1 MHPAVPGL
9 SGQRILDGP
18 TEARGR
24 AGRPEPETSL
34 PIPTI
39 HPHIQHAFWRPV
51 SDDGPAQA
59 RSRTGVPL
67 GKKMMMINAT
77 DPEEIRVATLMDGV
91 LTDFD
96 IEFIHNEKIKG
107 NIYKARVVRVD
118 QALQAAFI
126 HYGGQK
132 NGFLPLGELPRD
144 MVSADGRRG
153 RIQDILSRDAEIMVQ
168 AVREELGSKGAMMT
182 GQLSLPGRYLVLT
195 PGNPVNGISR
205 KIESREEREYFK
217 QLIDEMEIP
226 KGFGVIVRTASMGV
240 TKEDFQRDLEF
251 LLDTWKEVQTRYK
264 HRHGPGLVWQEDDVV
279 TRTLRDGFTA
289 DVEEVHI
296 DDLDT
301 FHHAQN
307 FFKRTMPQYLGVLK
321 HHVGKK
327 PLFTKHQTDEQI
339 DRIYARK
346 VNLPSGGALV
356 LDQTEALVAIDVNS
370 GKTSGENQEDT
381 AFKTNME
388 AAEEVARQLRMRD
401 LAGLVAIDF
410 IDMKRE
416 SHIKAVQDRL
426 VDCLK
431 EDKARMEVGKINRF
445 GVLVMTRQRIRPS
458 IHHVTHEP
466 CPTCQGVGKVKNL
479 EALVLSVARR
489 IKSMLSREGIKEI
502 EVKLAPAI
510 AMAVL
515 NQKRR
520 DLAEMEEQSGAT
532 VVILADPAV
541 GYGEMVA
548 AIEKAE
554 EEPAE
559 KAPRRE
565 FSKPGD
571 PDEDTVVLGGDSPI
585 SFEKALG
592 EDSKKAAAP
601 KDGAK
606 DKDGFKFDRRDLQ
619 RAALEERERL
629 RALFESAKPLEGES
643 AEGEDGDAADE
654 GAPAPKGKS
663 RRRGRG
669 GKGGRGEA
677 SKAAEASAPS
687 MDAPAAKDAAP
698 APVADAALP
707 APRAKEKAPRPAA
720 KSGGKPPFVPQSAA
734 MAIVAALGA
743 PTPEIPKAP
752 EPPKLSAD
760 VVASLLTPSPRPK
773 RPGTA
778 PAAPAPAEEKPAKSA
793 RKARPGAEKPEPQAA
808 PAAEAKP
815 GPKGAKKAKAAAEP
829 GDTPAQAPARK
840 APARAAKSAAK
851 VKTEG

>member
-1 MHPAVPGL
+1 
-9 SGQRILDGP
+9 
-18 TEARGR
+18 
-24 AGRPEPETSL
+24 
-34 PIPTI
+34 
-39 HPHIQHAFWRPV
+39 
-51 SDDGPAQA
+51 
-59 RSRTGVPL
+59 L
-67 GKKMMMINAT
+67 GKKTMMINAT

-289 DVEEVHI
+289 DVEEVTI

-301 FHHAQN
+301 FHQAQN

-321 HHVGKK
+321 HHIGKK

-381 AFKTNME
+381 AYKTNME

-410 IDMKRE
+410 IDMKRD
-416 SHIKAVQDRL
+416 SHIKAVQDKL

-520 DLAEMEEQSGAT
+520 DIAEMEEQSGAT

-554 EEPAE
+554 EEVPE

-592 EDSKKAAAP
+592 EDSKKPAAS
-601 KDGAK
+601 KEGAK

-629 RALFESAKPLEGES
+629 RALFESAKPLDGEAGEEEES
-643 AEGEDGDAADE
+643 EAAAEAAQ
-654 GAPAPKGKS
+654 ASKGKS

-669 GKGGRGEA
+669 GKGARGETA
-677 SKAAEASAPS
+677 KAVETAAAPSLEVPAAQPAAEPAPALKAATKTASREKGGKT
-687 MDAPAAKDAAP
+687 AA
-698 APVADAALP
+698 
-707 APRAKEKAPRPAA
+707 R
-720 KSGGKPPFVPQSAA
+720 SGSKPPFVPQSTAI
-734 MAIVAALGA
+734 AIVAALGA

-752 EPPKLSAD
+752 EPPQLSAD

-773 RPGTA
+773 RPGA
-778 PAAPAPAEEKPAKSA
+778 AAAAVPAPAPPEERPAKPARKPKPAAEKPEVPAAPA
-793 RKARPGAEKPEPQAA
+793 
-808 PAAEAKP
+808 AAEAKP
-815 GPKGAKKAKAAAEP
+815 SSKGAKKAKPGADPGAA
-829 GDTPAQAPARK
+829 PAPASARK
-840 APARAAKSAAK
+840 APAKAPKAAPKAKS
-851 VKTEG
+851 EG